1 MTWGAVAGGA
11 ISAAG
16 SLLSKPKAPKAPK
29 PYDTYSS
36 LGSADYDPKNKS
48 LDLSLSPEMQGWQT
62 MFGGLGQGYLGGWG
76 SPTAPFQSFATGQV
90 QGQMPFL
97 FDQSQAASMLDPR
110 LTNMATN
117 QMFGAAGKQMGLGDA
132 ASQFG
137 LQQLLGGP
145 VGGGM
150 AQGMYGLGLGML
162 GERPQS
168 YDAQRDQM
176 LAQLRAEAA
185 PFEQQAGLG
194 LQQNLFNTGR
204 LGTSGGGMNI
214 EAFARGLGQADL
226 SRSVQA
232 NQFAQDLYGRDLQ
245 AALARNSM
253 GAGLMQG
260 GLGGYQTGS
269 GLQAQQAQGFL
280 GLGGELYGSGAG
292 LYGSGAGLNMG
303 LQNLQNERG
312 LQRLNTAQQLFGF
325 GTQLGQQDIATGTG
339 LFGQVLGI
347 NNALLD
353 QAKVGG
359 AMAGATMG
367 GPQPASN
374 TSALLGGALGGLG
387 GAVAGMDLRAR
398 FGGGGDPTGGVLDA
412 DTLKLI
418 GLG

>member
-1 MTWGAVAGGA
+1 
-11 ISAAG
+11 
-16 SLLSKPKAPKAPK
+16 
-29 PYDTYSS
+29 
-36 LGSADYDPKNKS
+36 
-48 LDLSLSPEMQGWQT
+48 
-62 MFGGLGQGYLGGWG
+62 
-76 SPTAPFQSFATGQV
+76 
-90 QGQMPFL
+90 
-97 FDQSQAASMLDPR
+97 
-110 LTNMATN
+110 
-117 QMFGAAGKQMGLGDA
+117 
-132 ASQFG
+132 
-137 LQQLLGGP
+137 
-145 VGGGM
+145 
-150 AQGMYGLGLGML
+150 
-162 GERPQS
+162 
-168 YDAQRDQM
+168 
-176 LAQLRAEAA
+176 
-185 PFEQQAGLG
+185 
-194 LQQNLFNTGR
+194 
-204 LGTSGGGMNI
+204 
-214 EAFARGLGQADL
+214 
-226 SRSVQA
+226 
-232 NQFAQDLYGRDLQ
+232 LQ

>member
-16 SLLSKPKAPKAPK
+16 SLLGGSKTPKAPK
-29 PYDTYSS
+29 PYDANSS
-36 LGSADYDPKNKS
+36 LGTADFDPKKKR
-48 LDLSLSPEMQGWQT
+48 LDLTLSPEMQGWQQL
-62 MFGGLGQGYLGGWG
+62 FGGIGQGYLTGEG
-76 SPTAPFQSFATGQV
+76 SPTAPFQNFTMGNV

-97 FDQSQAASMLDPR
+97 FDQSQMASMLDPR
-110 LTNMATN
+110 MAQYATG
-117 QMFGAAGKQMGLGDA
+117 QMFGAAGNQMQLGDA
-132 ASQFG
+132 ASAFG

-150 AQGMYGLGLGML
+150 AAGMYGTGMGML
-162 GERPQS
+162 GERAQS

-185 PFEQQAGLG
+185 PFEERAGQA

-214 EAFARGLGQADL
+214 EAFARGLGQADT
-226 SRSVQA
+226 SRSIQA

-245 AALARNSM
+245 AALARNQM

-260 GLGGYQTGS
+260 GLSGYQAGTQ
-269 GLQAQQAQGFL
+269 LQGALGQGFM
-280 GLGGELYGSGAG
+280 GLGGDMYGSGAG
-292 LYGSGAGLNMG
+292 IYGQGAGLNLG

-325 GTQLGQQDIATGTG
+325 GTQLGQQDLATGTG
-339 LFGQVLGI
+339 MFGQVLGI
-347 NNALLD
+347 NDALLD
-353 QAKVGG
+353 QARVGG
-359 AMAGATMG
+359 AMAGGTSQARA
-367 GPQPASN
+367 PSN

-387 GAVAGMDLRAR
+387 GAVAGMDLKSM
-398 FGGGGDPTGGVLDA
+398 FGGGGTGGGGA
-412 DTLKLI
+412 GI
-418 GLG
+418 FGGSGAFGA